1 VPGTGTPLRAVPLLG
16 RTRGRIFA
24 RAAGARPARILFER
38 KEMSV
43 AAERR
48 QKRGSGSNQLQL
60 FFVLFG
66 IVAAV
71 GVAWLIYTMVAG
83 GRVATEPVPVE
94 GLDNAQVLLE
104 RAQGVGLGDPA
115 APVRILEFADYQC
128 PTCAVFALQTKPRL
142 EEQFIRQGQVYL
154 VYYDFPLGSFPHSFL
169 IARAARCAGDQE
181 MFWQYQTAVYAEQS
195 RFANRPNIVSD
206 LVRIG
211 REVGLDGA
219 GFESCVRS
227 DRHADVVTANRVLGE
242 RLGVGGTPTVIVG
255 GRMVPSPWDYNQL
268 RGAVEAELQAM
279 QERGAVE

>member
-1 VPGTGTPLRAVPLLG
+1 VLLLG
-16 RTRGRIFA
+16 CARCDIFA
-24 RAAGARPARILFER
+24 SAAGARPARIVFEH

-43 AAERR
+43 AAEKRR
-48 QKRGSGSNQLQL
+48 KRGSGSNQLQL
-60 FFVLFG
+60 FFIIFG
-66 IVAAV
+66 LVAAA
-71 GVAWLIYTMVAG
+71 GVVWLIYTLVGG
-83 GRVATEPVPVE
+83 GRGVATQPIPVE
-94 GLDNAQVLLE
+94 GLDDAQVLIE

-181 MFWQYQTAVYAEQS
+181 RFWEYQTAVYAEQS
-195 RFANRPNIVSD
+195 RFANRPNIVPD

-211 REVGLDGA
+211 REVGLDGG

-268 RGAVEAELQAM
+268 RGAIEAELQAT